1 MIDANTLPMTM
12 QPGLRILNGASPLP
26 NTATVFATRWQ
37 LSENLSDRHLK
48 TGFHAGRVL
57 KLNRLLGCG
66 KL

>member
-1 MIDANTLPMTM
+1 MIDATKLPTTM
-12 QPGLRILNGASPLP
+12 PPGLRILNGASALS
-26 NTATVFATRWQ
+26 NAATDLAARWQ
-37 LSENLSDRHLK
+37 SSENLSDRHLK